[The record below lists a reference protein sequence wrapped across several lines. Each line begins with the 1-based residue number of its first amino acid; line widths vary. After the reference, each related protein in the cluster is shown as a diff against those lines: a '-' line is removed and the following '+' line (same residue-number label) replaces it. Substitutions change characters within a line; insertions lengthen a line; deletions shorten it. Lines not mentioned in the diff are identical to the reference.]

1 MRTEQ
6 SDAGRAWGRPV
17 VRAAGR
23 DGRDGTGRD
32 GARSGAGR
40 CPVGAG
46 PGGRRKRAGP
56 GRAQPVRVP
65 AGVPRS
71 SGRAPPG
78 GRDGSAPR
86 PPPVPRAPSR
96 SRGARQSGSE
106 RLRAVLSFP
115 ARCPS
120 RPVPSRSCWENR
132 ALVGVG
138 RGSEVTARGCPPS
151 PSGPPLTTRGRPAAP
166 RGSARGAA
174 LTAAV
179 SPTADG
185 GCAGLRCGFRCP
197 GTAGPARTLCV
208 RPLWEGRC
216 GSVPAVSPSAVQPAA
231 GQ

>member
-106 RLRAVLSFP
+106 RLRAVLSFR
-115 ARCPS
+115 ARCPP
-120 RPVPSRSCWENR
+120 RPVPELLGEPR
-132 ALVGVG
+132 ARWG
-138 RGSEVTARGCPPS
+138 RKGLRGHR
-151 PSGPPLTTRGRPAAP
+151 TRLPTVPVRAAADDEGAP
-166 RGSARGAA
+166 GSAAGIGAG
-174 LTAAV
+174 
-179 SPTADG
+179 SRADG
-185 GCAGLRCGFRCP
+185 RCQPDGRRGLRCGSRCP